1 MKEKRNWRAIATWIL
16 FIFALLYVLPSFATM
31 PAWYPFKKSLGG
43 GLDLEGGLE
52 LRYTVDWKKAV
63 EGIGL
68 KAADSIRTRVV
79 EELAKA
85 QNENAADLPR
95 EKWEIYAKRVSYEAT
110 DVNIVRIQFADEEAA
125 KVFSKD
131 MVQQVDDRLE
141 ISSAGNNAWDIIL
154 PDKEVQ
160 AVREQVVRET
170 RDNIEKRVQAMG
182 LIDPDVRTAGDADIS
197 VQIPGI
203 DDQNQQEV
211 VRQQLGK
218 TAQLTMR
225 FVDRAG
231 ANSTAEGAVFA
242 GIEQKIADFKAKRG
256 EAAQS
261 IEFVPA
267 GKGGP
272 YAYVKGKSK
281 AELVRFFRSINIP
294 KDHMIGYEHEEGGGK
309 GSAESYWQ
317 ATYLFDKIEIS
328 GTNLARAGTN
338 YDDKGQPI
346 VLLNLNSEGG
356 RLFAEATERNVDEY
370 LAILLDDDIASAP
383 KIEEKIAGGRARI
396 TMGGRGSINARMAE
410 ARALTQ
416 VLNQGAYQ
424 APVYKVADN
433 ARGPSLGHDSIS
445 AGSTAFAL
453 GSVLVIAFMILYYRV
468 SGVIAVM
475 ALLFNVLLIV
485 MLLVAWNAR
494 LTLPGI
500 AGIILTIGMAVDAN
514 VIIFERIREELLAG
528 RSPRAAVDTGYA
540 KALSA
545 ILDGN
550 ITTALVGFILLTY
563 TSGTIRNFAVT
574 LLMGIACS
582 VFTAVIVARMLF
594 NYWLRTKK
602 PTQLSI

>member
-16 FIFALLYVLPSFATM
+16 FIFALLYVLPSFVGM
-31 PAWYPFKKSLGG
+31 PDWYPFKKSLGG

-68 KAADSIRTRVV
+68 KAGDSIRTRVV
-79 EELAKA
+79 DELAKA

-95 EKWEIYAKRVSYEAT
+95 EKWDEYAKRVTYEAT
-110 DVNIVRIQFADEEAA
+110 DVNVVRIQFADDEAA
-125 KVFSKD
+125 KIFDNDLVR
-131 MVQQVDDRLE
+131 QVDERLE
-141 ISSAGNNAWDIIL
+141 TSSAGGNAWDIIL

-160 AVREQVVRET
+160 AVREQIVRET
-170 RDNIEKRVQAMG
+170 RDNIEKRVEAMG
-182 LIDPDVRTAGDADIS
+182 LIDPDVRIAGDADIS
-197 VQIPGI
+197 VQIPGV
-203 DDQNQQEV
+203 DDTNQQEV
-211 VRQQLGK
+211 VRQHLGK

-231 ANSTAEGAVFA
+231 SNSTAADAVFN
-242 GIEQKIADFKAKRG
+242 GIEQKLTDFKAKRG

-261 IEFVPA
+261 LEFVPA

-272 YAYVKGKSK
+272 YAFVKGKSK
-281 AELVRFFRSINIP
+281 AELVRFFRTISVP

-309 GSAESYWQ
+309 DSAESFWR
-317 ATYLFDKIEIS
+317 ATYLFDKVEINGS
-328 GTNLARAGTN
+328 NLARAGTN

-356 RLFAEATERNVDEY
+356 RLFADATEKNVDEY

-396 TMGGRGSINARMAE
+396 TMGGRGSVNARMTE

-445 AGSTAFAL
+445 AGTTAFVL
-453 GSVLVIAFMILYYRV
+453 GSVLVIAFMILYYKI
-468 SGVIAVM
+468 SGLIAVA
-475 ALLFNVLLIV
+475 ALLFNVLLII

-500 AGIILTIGMAVDAN
+500 AGIILTIGMAVDA
-514 VIIFERIREELLAG
+514 
-528 RSPRAAVDTGYA
+528 
-540 KALSA
+540 
-545 ILDGN
+545 
-550 ITTALVGFILLTY
+550 
-563 TSGTIRNFAVT
+563 
-574 LLMGIACS
+574 
-582 VFTAVIVARMLF
+582 
-594 NYWLRTKK
+594 
-602 PTQLSI
+602 